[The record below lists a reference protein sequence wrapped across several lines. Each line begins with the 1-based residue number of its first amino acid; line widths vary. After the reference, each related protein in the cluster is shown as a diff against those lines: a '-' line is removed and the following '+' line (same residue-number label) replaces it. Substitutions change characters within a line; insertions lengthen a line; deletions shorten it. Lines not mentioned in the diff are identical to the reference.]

1 MGVRLLSARA
11 FREEIADR
19 LDLPAEAAGLLKLTL
34 LGSSRALVESHRGI
48 SLYSRECIEVKGRG
62 TLARI
67 RGEGLS
73 LAAMDR
79 DALLIRGRILGVEI
93 D

>member
-1 MGVRLLSARA
+1 MPARA

-19 LDLPAEAAGLLKLTL
+19 LDLPAEAAGCLKLTL
-34 LGSSRALVESHRGI
+34 LGSRRALVESHRGI
-48 SLYSRECIEVKGRG
+48 SLYSPECIEVQGRG
-62 TLARI
+62 ALARI

-79 DALLIRGRILGVEI
+79 ESLLVRGRILCVEL